1 MLEHFSETEE
11 DKAAE
16 MKEYKDMKNELR
28 REKCREKVK
37 KNNEPIS
44 TLPDEKIRKDNIE
57 QRAKEWP
64 FYEAKWETNKGNVS
78 SL

>member
-1 MLEHFSETEE
+1 
-11 DKAAE
+11 
-16 MKEYKDMKNELR
+16 MKNKLR

-57 QRAKEWP
+57 QRAKEWLI
-64 FYEAKWETNKGNVS
+64 YEAKWAANKVNIS
-78 SL
+78 FL